1 MRHSQVANAR
11 RTGLVSPAVCKLA
24 AFGHGWFDSI
34 PAHTILR
41 KGNTM
46 ARYAVLRSDMS
57 GPKGHYD
64 HYLIDAGDDDRL
76 ARLFES
82 RRSWNTAVTGWPSG
96 LKSIVTLFAVA
107 ALIVVTMMA
116 EGWQYNPMRVGFIGI
131 IDLVVGT
138 GFDDLISGQR
148 FSLDPSR
155 LLSGTLTLIV
165 LVGVIAA
172 VFVLARTAA
181 DWLTRRF
188 APSIF
193 VFDATDGDR
202 AYRRTVILPEQFE
215 QVADGEITAE
225 SLADCSETESLL
237 AERQALLSVVDD
249 PDADVVSVGRA
260 VKRIREIETVTL

>member
-11 RTGLVSPAVCKLA
+11 RTGLVSPAVCKPA

-34 PAHTILR
+34 PAHAILR
-41 KGNTM
+41 KGKTM

-82 RRSWNTAVTGWPSG
+82 RRSWNTAVASWPSG
-96 LKSIVTLFAVA
+96 LKSIVTFFAVA
-107 ALIVVTMMA
+107 ALIGVTMLTA
-116 EGWQYNPMRVGFIGI
+116 GWQYNPMRVALIGI
-131 IDLVVGT
+131 NDLVVGT
-138 GFDDLISGQR
+138 GFDDLISGQG

-155 LLSGTLTLIV
+155 LLSGTLTLAV

-202 AYRRTVILPEQFE
+202 AYRRTAILPEQFE

-260 VKRIREIETVTL
+260 VKRIREIETVTD